1 MPLFPPE
8 PIKPAVAEDY
18 RQGSGDG
25 SALLPNIS
33 IEEAQGIINY
43 LPVALIST
51 GLVSAHRQ
59 RSIPNACSALQRAFS
74 CSAKAGL
81 RENLGKIKPPQ
92 HKTGW
97 KEPPFCSLG
106 DQPLAPTIW
115 PLAG

>member
-51 GLVSAHRQ
+51 GLVSAHWQ

-81 RENLGKIKPPQ
+81 RENLGKIKLPQ

>member
-51 GLVSAHRQ
+51 GLVSAHWQ

-81 RENLGKIKPPQ
+81 RENLGKIKLPQ

-106 DQPLAPTIW
+106 DQPPAPTIW